1 MTMRAAMTMKRRVQ
15 QTKRS
20 RFAALDMLVLAVAAV
35 AALAAVSAEA
45 APPDG
50 QIFFARDGVLDAR
63 ADPAFCQTLRD
74 QTGVDVSHL
83 TLCNLQSP
91 KCQQIDGS
99 TIQGLAVLTC
109 PDRVAQVTAP
119 SASTSVAAPA
129 ETSVT
134 LDAVTIST
142 NLRYTPKGAASPVNA
157 IYCKTFGGAAS
168 GLRACRKVEAGA
180 GLCADDNPIVNVQL
194 SPAQCAALE
203 TVLRNVGARNPTVNF
218 AILENFRDVG
228 ASGQTAVGVCGTG
241 VGVQCLPP
249 DALEADGVDYKDIIS
264 SQWNQTRTCTYIT
277 LDGTRIRRC

>member
-1 MTMRAAMTMKRRVQ
+1 MTMRAAMTM
-15 QTKRS
+15 TRS
-20 RFAALDMLVLAVAAV
+20 LRSIRTSRPAAGDALAFAVAAVVAVAAV
-35 AALAAVSAEA
+35 AAEA

-50 QIFFARDGVLDAR
+50 QIFFAKDGVLDAR
-63 ADPAFCQTLRD
+63 ADTAFCQTLRD

-91 KCQQIDGS
+91 KCQQVDGS

-119 SASTSVAAPA
+119 SARTSVAAPA

-134 LDAVTIST
+134 LDAVSIAT
-142 NLRYTPKGAASPVNA
+142 NLRYTPKGNASPVNA

-180 GLCADDNPIVNVQL
+180 GLCADDNPIVTFQL
-194 SPAQCAALE
+194 SPAQCTALE
-203 TVLRNVGARNPTVNF
+203 TVLRNVGARNPAVNF
-218 AILENFRDVG
+218 AILENFRDIG
-228 ASGQTAVGVCGTG
+228 AAGQTAIGVCGTG
-241 VGVQCLPP
+241 VGVQCLSP